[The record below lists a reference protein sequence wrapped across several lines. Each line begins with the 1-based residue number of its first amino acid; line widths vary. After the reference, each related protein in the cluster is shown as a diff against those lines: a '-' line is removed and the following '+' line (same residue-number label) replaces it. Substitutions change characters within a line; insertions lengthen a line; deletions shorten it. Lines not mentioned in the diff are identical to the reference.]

1 MPKKNNLK
9 KFLERQ
15 AMIESSGGT
24 NVQHPEIKD
33 PSSMHYG
40 ASAIGKYAFM
50 PNTVREVQN
59 RYRLSGLNDPELQAI
74 SEMDDEQMKASLE
87 ANPELQEKIAEY
99 LAERTLN
106 RMGGDEQMA
115 NYAWQYGHNLS
126 PDKIKKKD
134 YLKSDRAKKYA
145 DLLKQEEKQAI
156 PVKKASIIAPV
167 QTPIQSVQAE
177 PNEFDL
183 GLPDQAENLK
193 RLDKLLQQ
201 YRK

>member
-1 MPKKNNLK
+1 MPNNDRLK

-24 NVQHPEIKD
+24 NLEHPEIKD

-50 PNTVREVQN
+50 PNTVREIRN
-59 RYRLSGLNDPELQAI
+59 RYKLSGLSNPELDSI
-74 SEMDDEQMKASLE
+74 DSMSDEEMKTYLE
-87 ANPELQEKIAEY
+87 SKPELQEELAQF

-106 RMGGDEQMA
+106 KMGGDEQMA

-126 PDKIKKKD
+126 PEKIKKRD

-145 DLLKQEEKQAI
+145 DLLSQEVKQKKPTQAPEEFKEQ
-156 PVKKASIIAPV
+156 
-167 QTPIQSVQAE
+167 PIQQSTQVVD
-177 PNEFDL
+177 NEFNM
-183 GLPDQAENLK
+183 GLPDQDANLK
-193 RLDKLLQQ
+193 RLNKLLQQ
-201 YRK
+201 YKK